1 MGSDSVGKEGL
12 QWALGHISVSVNIT
26 GVEELAVFLVGKEVA
41 TAVDVLKVTLVGL
54 SWDEGGSSGHK
65 AGNKDYSQHGE
76 LTTRVEIFAFA

>member
-1 MGSDSVGKEGL
+1 
-12 QWALGHISVSVNIT
+12 
-26 GVEELAVFLVGKEVA
+26 VGKEVA